1 VLEALV
7 AVAAIA
13 AIAAV
18 ILSAAALRSAGV
30 AAERLDRR
38 MREELSRARE
48 ESAGQNR
55 HQREELS
62 ARLDAVCSTID
73 ARLKDLQQEN
83 AAKLEQMRQTVDEK
97 LQTTLQ
103 RSFRDVQQLLDRVQV
118 GLGEMQALAS
128 GVGDLKKALLNVRT
142 RGVFGEIQLGAL
154 LEQVL
159 SPEQYAANVATT
171 GTAERVE
178 YAIKLPGRDEG
189 RSHVWL
195 PIDAK
200 FPLEDYHRLMDAAD
214 PAAMEAAG
222 RQLEVRLKACA
233 RDISLKYLK
242 PPQTTDFAIL
252 FLPVEG
258 LYAEALR
265 RGGLAETLQRDFRV
279 SLAGPT
285 TLGALL
291 NSLQMGFRTLAIQQ
305 RSSEVWNLL
314 GAVKTEF
321 GKYADVLVKVQ
332 KKLLEATNTVEDAA
346 VRTRAIERKL
356 RGVESGPEA
365 NATAMLDSDDPDQP
379 RLFERPAE

>member
-7 AVAAIA
+7 AVAALA
-13 AIAAV
+13 AIVAV
-18 ILSAAALRSAGV
+18 LLSAAALRSAG
-30 AAERLDRR
+30 ASAERLDRTL
-38 MREELSRARE
+38 REELSRSRE

-83 AAKLEQMRQTVDEK
+83 ASKLDQMRQTVDEK

-103 RSFRDVQQLLDRVQV
+103 RSFRDVQQLLDRVQH
-118 GLGEMQALAS
+118 GLGEMQALAA
-128 GVGDLKKALLNVRT
+128 GVGDLKKVLLNVRT
-142 RGVFGEIQLGAL
+142 RGIFGEMQLGAL
-154 LEQVL
+154 LEQML
-159 SPEQYAANVATT
+159 SPEQYEANVAVT
-171 GTAERVE
+171 GTSERVE
-178 YAIKLPGRDEG
+178 YAVKLPGRDAG

-200 FPLEDYHRLMDAAD
+200 FPLEDYQRLLDAPDAV
-214 PAAMEAAG
+214 ALESAG
-222 RQLEVRLKACA
+222 RQLEQRVRACA
-233 RDISLKYLK
+233 RDIGLKYLK
-242 PPQTTDFAIL
+242 PPETTDFAIL
-252 FLPVEG
+252 FLPTEG
-258 LYAEALR
+258 LYAEVLR
-265 RGGLAETLQRDFRV
+265 RSGLAESLQRDFRV
-279 SLAGPT
+279 AIAGPT

-305 RSSEVWNLL
+305 RSSEVWKLL
-314 GAVKTEF
+314 GAVKAEF
-321 GKYADVLVKVQ
+321 GKYAEVLVKVQ

-356 RGVESGPEA
+356 RGVESAQEGAAAALLNEE
-365 NATAMLDSDDPDQP
+365 DPDQP